1 MRINAQVGSEGSGL
15 VVAALVLAACGTT
28 TISCRHV
35 TNTSP
40 GIAIAG
46 PVSIA
51 TDHSVYAPG
60 EVVQATITNHL
71 STGIVINN
79 YMYTDRCPYFALE
92 MRAGNDWQDMH
103 ACPPM
108 GGDTQPSNHQRLI
121 AAGASFSSGVGIYTD
136 LPAGTYRL
144 RTLYR
149 IVDPIKGGVTDTGT
163 AESATFQICA
173 CGVCA

>member
-1 MRINAQVGSEGSGL
+1 MKAGVLSS
-15 VVAALVLAACGTT
+15 VAGVAVALILAACGGKTCTQQANTT
-28 TISCRHV
+28 PGTIS
-35 TNTSP
+35 
-40 GIAIAG
+40 AG
-46 PVSIA
+46 QVSIA
-51 TDHSVYAPG
+51 TGHSVYALG
-60 EVVQATITNHL
+60 DVLQATITNHL

-79 YMYTDRCPYFALE
+79 YIYTDRCPYFALE

-121 AAGASFSSGVGIYTD
+121 AAGASFSSGVGIYAD